1 MSAADDAQVLK
12 QMAYDDALKSPTLE
26 TPGAGPA
33 LAGTPEA
40 SLTPQQLE
48 SRREDAA
55 ALRRANRAAQA
66 GDSPSG
72 SNSKGL
78 SKTVGYDAVGTESGN
93 KSNPN
98 SGVTQISEADKIMLA
113 KANIAI
119 SSADKSLEE
128 GRDILAKGEAAYIAK
143 YGESPYAPPETTKKT
158 EGQNRILVYPE
169 DLGVN
174 PELQNYMQF
183 EMYETGGASL
193 SSQTSS
199 QSDKIIPNIN
209 FGNFSYDIEKL
220 RTNIN
225 NNGAVT
231 RAAAAAVGGGIA
243 AAASFATGSGLM
255 GSAVSLGV
263 GAFNTD
269 AVIQSGAFSTM
280 AKSVWENYGEP
291 TANTGMGDFSF
302 VAETTGMTTAN
313 KRISETIL
321 LYLPN
326 NLKTSYGV
334 EYTEDDFGALVETLG
349 GLKGMGRTLANMVG
363 ASSQGENS
371 GALMRAM
378 QETYARRALAK
389 ASTALGKTIGVDDL
403 KLDKVYAATSRKVQN
418 PFALNLFKSVKRR
431 VFEFSFRFTPRS
443 RHETWEVHRI
453 IRDFRKYALPKRSE
467 DLAGRYLDYPA
478 EFKIKFFHNG
488 VENVFLPK
496 IARCALKDIS
506 LTYGDEQFTTFAPEP
521 GLGASP
527 TKIDMSL
534 TFEELEFLTQERIDQ
549 GY

>member
-1 MSAADDAQVLK
+1 MSTVDQEQVLK
-12 QMAYDDALKSPTLE
+12 QMAYDESLKSPTLG
-26 TPGAGPA
+26 TPGGGPS
-33 LAGTPEA
+33 LAGSPEA
-40 SLTPQQLE
+40 SLTPQELE
-48 SRREDAA
+48 SRREHAA
-55 ALRRANRAAQA
+55 EIHRANRAAQA
-66 GDSPSG
+66 GAPTSG
-72 SNSKGL
+72 NNKG
-78 SKTVGYDAVGTESGN
+78 VGYADVGTGSPD

-98 SGVTQISEADKIMLA
+98 NAVTQLSEADQIASA
-113 KANIAI
+113 KAEQDAYLGRIGQLGF
-119 SSADKSLEE
+119 ADA
-128 GRDILAKGEAAYIAK
+128 GRHAEQDAYLNRLRELGFAGK
-143 YGESPYAPPETTKKT
+143 RQHEKT
-158 EGQNRILVYPE
+158 EDRMRILVYPE

-183 EMYETGGASL
+183 EMYETGGDNLTSN
-193 SSQTSS
+193 TSS
-199 QSDKIIPNIN
+199 HADKIIPNIN
-209 FGNFSYDIEKL
+209 YGDFGYDVEKI
-220 RTNIN
+220 RTKIN
-225 NNGAVT
+225 NNGTTT
-231 RAAAAAVGGGIA
+231 RVAAAAVGGGIA

-255 GSAVSLGV
+255 GAATSMGV

-269 AVIQSGAFSTM
+269 ALTQSGAFSTM

-291 TANTGMGDFSF
+291 TVNTGAKDFAF
-302 VAETTGMTTAN
+302 TTETTGMNTAN

-326 NLKTSYGV
+326 NLKTSYGI
-334 EYTEDDFGALVETLG
+334 EYTEEDFGALVETLG
-349 GLKGMGRTLANMVG
+349 GLKAMGRTLANMVG

-389 ASTALGKTIGVDDL
+389 ASSSLGKMIGVDDL
-403 KLDKVYAATSRKVQN
+403 KLSEAYAATSRRVQN
-418 PFALNLFKSVKRR
+418 PFSVNLFKSVKRR

-443 RHETWEVHRI
+443 RHEMWEVHRI

-467 DLAGRYLDYPA
+467 PLAGRYLDYPA

-506 LTYGDEQFTTFAPEP
+506 LTYGDEQFTTFVAEP

-534 TFEELEFLTQERIDQ
+534 TFEELEILTQDRIDQ